1 MKKTVKDSH
10 KMKECKKH
18 FQKQN
23 VSRKFKR

>member
-10 KMKECKKH
+10 KMKECKKD

-23 VSRKFKR
+23 LRRKFKR